1 MPTAARVAGRT
12 VPGRTAPGRR
22 LGAADG
28 AALIV
33 SNVVGIG
40 IFTTPGIVAGLVG
53 GPLPYL
59 GVWLA
64 GGVLALIGGLVYAEL
79 GGAYPEAGGEYVY
92 IREAFGPAAAYQA
105 LKIGDDGRGNANA
118 TIAERTPTWGDYSV
132 VVYASAANAETV
144 VACGNLAPPA
154 R

>member
-1 MPTAARVAGRT
+1 MTTAATVAGRT
-12 VPGRTAPGRR
+12 ERGRTAPGRR
-22 LGAADG
+22 LGAADA

-64 GGVLALIGGLVYAEL
+64 GAVEEFSRRDRRFGGLS
-79 GGAYPEAGGEYVY
+79 
-92 IREAFGPAAAYQA
+92 AAA
-105 LKIGDDGRGNANA
+105 
-118 TIAERTPTWGDYSV
+118 
-132 VVYASAANAETV
+132 AS
-144 VACGNLAPPA
+144 
-154 R
+154 